1 MGIYDNLN
9 VDIFYFVH
17 NIRDTNWM
25 LNDKIHY
32 YDLIFFLDGQ
42 AEYMVNDTAYNVSK
56 GDVMLIKPNSIR
68 YAKTTRMHIACID
81 FFTNG
86 IDINLPTLFHLDNLC
101 PYVDLLNQ
109 FNNEWLK
116 QNSEYKLKCKGIFY
130 TILGKLTE
138 DQCAFYNNPVIENIK
153 QYITD
158 NYNKNIGI
166 NEIAAHANLNPVYCG
181 ALFKKEE
188 KCTISQYLNR
198 IRINAAASLLKN
210 SHLSVGDVA
219 FEVGFNDIYYFSKT
233 FKKITGVSPSSLKN
247 KSLN

>member
-32 YDLIFFLDGQ
+32 YDLTFFLDGQ
-42 AEYMVNDTAYNVSK
+42 AEYIINDKIYNVSK

-68 YAKTTRMHIACID
+68 YARTTRMHIACID

-86 IDINLPTLFHLDNLC
+86 VDINLPPIFHIDNLA
-101 PYVDLLNQ
+101 PYVELLNQ

-116 QNSEYKLKCKGIFY
+116 QHGEYKLKCKSIFY
-130 TILGKLTE
+130 TILANLTS
-138 DQCAFYNNPVIENIK
+138 DQCSSRNNPIIENIK

-158 NYNKNIGI
+158 NYNKNISLNDI
-166 NEIAAHANLNPVYCG
+166 SNHIKLNPVYCG

-188 KCTISQYLNR
+188 NCTISQYLNR
-198 IRINAAASLLKN
+198 IRVNAATTLLKN

-219 FEVGFNDIYYFSKT
+219 FEVGFNDIYYFSKI
-233 FKKITGVSPSSLKN
+233 FKKITGVCPSSFKH
-247 KSLN
+247 